1 MDDQP
6 AALVL
11 LLEGSRYSE
20 YKGYEDQVQALE
32 GQARALERISE
43 DIKGAVVQL
52 QERASRDGES

>member
-1 MDDQP
+1 
-6 AALVL
+6 VL